1 MKNDDILECS
11 IFKPN
16 DVICQ
21 GTIIKFCNEN
31 QQEYKYGIIVTGD
44 CDIAQEKH
52 GIYLSYCCIMSL
64 EYYIKKFYIQKKC
77 KNKLSKIIGQIK
89 EKVFEILNRKL
100 DDRAMEHVFSL
111 SRNELD
117 ELLKNN
123 GVVEKIIDIQNY
135 MHEGDFS
142 LEEYKKIC
150 SPKNKDFEK
159 DIRNFPGDKFFIGNI
174 PDPERNTEGFVVD
187 FRRIKE
193 IKRDEITINYFGNDA
208 KCFAIANLN
217 SPYKQK
223 MSQALGA
230 MFSDLGLPE
239 SYENNRNSIISKI
252 SGEFIK

>member
-11 IFKPN
+11 IFKPD

-52 GIYLSYCCIMSL
+52 GIYLSYCCIMPL

-89 EKVFEILNRKL
+89 ENVFEILNRKL

-142 LEEYKKIC
+142 LEEYKKMC

-174 PDPERNTEGFVVD
+174 PDPEINTEGFVVD

-193 IKRDEITINYFGNDA
+193 IKRDEISKKYFGDIPN
-208 KCFAIANLN
+208 CFAIANLN